1 MIYGFNEKK
10 EKVEV
15 VKSDDFAF
23 YEGTINNVAASSIS
37 TINVQ
42 QSELGISDLENW
54 MVVSTYELST
64 DNYSNSWLTYFRPDY
79 GEYPKAVIRETEQ
92 ILRITVYNSDSIK
105 RNIPVRVLLKRVSP

>member
-1 MIYGFNEKK
+1 MIYGFNDNK

-37 TINVQ
+37 TITVQ

-54 MVVSTYELST
+54 MVVSNYELSST
-64 DNYSNSWLTYFRPDY
+64 NSWMTYFRDNY
-79 GEYPKAVIRETEQ
+79 GEYPKTVIRETEQ
-92 ILRITVYNSDSIK
+92 ILRITVYNADSSK